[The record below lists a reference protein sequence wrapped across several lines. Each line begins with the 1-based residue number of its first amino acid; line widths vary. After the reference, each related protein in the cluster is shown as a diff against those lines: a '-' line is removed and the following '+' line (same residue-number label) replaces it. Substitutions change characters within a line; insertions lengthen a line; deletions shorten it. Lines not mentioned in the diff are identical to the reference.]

1 VTDPARVKRTD
12 PGNPDVCNIYSLH
25 KHFSRPETV
34 EHVAVQCRSAG
45 WGCID
50 CKRELAD
57 AIEERFAPMRA
68 KAGELRADPER
79 VHTILAGGSEK
90 ARVVAQVT
98 MAEVRDCMGFLLPK
112 GVAAPK

>member
-1 VTDPARVKRTD
+1 
-12 PGNPDVCNIYSLH
+12 
-25 KHFSRPETV
+25 
-34 EHVAVQCRSAG
+34 
-45 WGCID
+45 
-50 CKRELAD
+50 
-57 AIEERFAPMRA
+57 MRA

-90 ARVVAQVT
+90 ARVVAQAT

>member
-1 VTDPARVKRTD
+1 
-12 PGNPDVCNIYSLH
+12 
-25 KHFSRPETV
+25 
-34 EHVAVQCRSAG
+34 
-45 WGCID
+45 
-50 CKRELAD
+50 LAD

-79 VHTILAGGSEK
+79 VHTILVGGSEK
-90 ARVVAQVT
+90 ARVVAQAT